1 MNRAERRRLERENKS
16 QLIYEENMVKWA
28 RNLTTEQKRAIN
40 IVIDEHVKEAYKLL
54 FEIFESSLNI
64 YTDNSEK
71 DIDLIMKSTENLL
84 TKFKYSK
91 EEIKDMNG
99 TQAKKI
105 EEECN
110 SLMDSNLEPAE
121 AIDLLHSKYPNI
133 KSNDLVKIY
142 KKVRAEFL
150 KPTVEV
156 DMDIELKEF
165 DEKMEKAELKKKL
178 AREKKRAEKEAKKE
192 ETETM
197 SNSTKTKFK
206 VVEKTIKLESEL
218 GNYTVSKDKISTDCI
233 NGVMTT
239 FTSKDEAKKLIGK
252 LLDKLM
258 DLDKEI
264 EEIWNTY
271 VEN

>member
-150 KPTVEV
+150 KPTVKV

-206 VVEKTIKLESEL
+206 VVEKTVTLETDL
-218 GNYTVSKDKISTDCI
+218 GIYKVTPAGVTTMVITDE
-233 NGVMTT
+233 NVT
-239 FTSKDEAKKLIGK
+239 FATPEDAKKYIGDII
-252 LLDKLM
+252 DKLM
-258 DLDKEI
+258 KID
-264 EEIWNTY
+264 EEIQDAFKY
-271 VEN
+271 